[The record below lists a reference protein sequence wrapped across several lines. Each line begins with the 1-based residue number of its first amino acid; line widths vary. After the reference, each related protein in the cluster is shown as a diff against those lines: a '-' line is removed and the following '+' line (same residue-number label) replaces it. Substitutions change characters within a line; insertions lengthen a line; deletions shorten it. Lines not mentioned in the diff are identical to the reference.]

1 MYMFRNL
8 YLTSHDTREA
18 KARRMSKLVD
28 LANCRC
34 KGYILTYRVVK
45 FMVKVRLM
53 EKRVKRMVGRVM
65 VEKVTIQ
72 KRSPGMNL
80 AMSNNDRPRDANQE
94 VEEG

>member
-1 MYMFRNL
+1 MFRKR

-28 LANCRC
+28 LVNYSC
-34 KGYILTYRVVK
+34 KGANLTYRVVK

-72 KRSPGMNL
+72 
-80 AMSNNDRPRDANQE
+80 
-94 VEEG
+94 

>member
-1 MYMFRNL
+1 MYMFRNR

-28 LANCRC
+28 LANCSFE
-34 KGYILTYRVVK
+34 GAMLTYRVVK

-65 VEKVTIQ
+65 VEKVTTQ
-72 KRSPGMNL
+72 
-80 AMSNNDRPRDANQE
+80 
-94 VEEG
+94 